1 MWGCSTPTLFYA
13 TPPPLSLGQK
23 LSGPQGHE
31 KHPGFGPSNR
41 LRKPGRPKR
50 RIVVNRDPFRE
61 IRFGKYQEFL
71 VPIRRLINPSVL
83 AHKFL
88 IGEPLLCLGRMGE

>member
-1 MWGCSTPTLFYA
+1 MVFHPHSFLCH
-13 TPPPLSLGQK
+13 PPPLSLWQK
-23 LSGPQGHE
+23 ACGPQWHE

-61 IRFGKYQEFL
+61 IRFGKLSQRQRGL
-71 VPIRRLINPSVL
+71 
-83 AHKFL
+83 
-88 IGEPLLCLGRMGE
+88 